1 MRDPPY
7 ITMRL
12 LTRVLFFV
20 MVAAIVADS
29 PALLG
34 QRQGGAPTGA
44 PAGGRQGG
52 ANAGRQGG
60 PDGGG
65 RGRAGGNADNRDGR
79 GRGAQPA
86 RTGTALIR
94 GRVTNA
100 SSGSPVRRASVQATY
115 IGEGGQRNE
124 SRNVTTDNNGGFE
137 LRSLPA
143 GRWTLRASKTGFVEQ
158 QYGQRSIFAAADP
171 ITIAEGQQFVADFR
185 MSRGGAFSGRVVD
198 EFGDPIAGANVS
210 ALRLQTTAQGVR
222 TTRTGTSVQ
231 SDDTGMYRVYGLP
244 PGQYYVSVSDPSASR
259 MVIVEA
265 AANLA
270 GVVLADG
277 IANRVGDLV
286 AAASERAVV
295 FGGNDG
301 ESRTSYAPTYYP
313 GTASLAEAQRLTLA
327 LGEDQSGINFSVV
340 PVRAARV
347 SGRVLGSNG
356 APLRARITLA
366 DSMGQVFNTGGGGG
380 GRGGGRGGGGS
391 SQDGSFTLNNVP
403 PGSYT
408 LTVHGPNTAGA
419 PPEVAMMPVVVSG
432 ADITGLNVVTGSGG
446 VATGSLVTENGAPL
460 PTSKPRVTAVPAQGP
475 AVTAEVSPTGAFT
488 LEGLVGVYTL
498 RFESLGTG
506 WAVKT
511 VTANSLDV
519 SDAALDFRPG
529 DRVTLRAELTQR
541 ITQVTGTVKMEKG
554 IRGATVLVFADE
566 PAKWTGNTR
575 FVRTA
580 RVGEEGQFTVSG
592 LPPHSRYLAIAI
604 DYLETGEAQNPEFLQ
619 RAKVATQASFTLSA
633 GDQRTIELPLVIR

>member
-1 MRDPPY
+1 MR
-7 ITMRL
+7 R
-12 LTRVLFFV
+12 LTRIVVFV
-20 MVAAIVADS
+20 VVAGAVADS

-34 QRQGGAPTGA
+34 QRQGGP
-44 PAGGRQGG
+44 PAGGGQGGATAGRQGG
-52 ANAGRQGG
+52 ADGGR
-60 PDGGG
+60 GG
-65 RGRAGGNADNRDGR
+65 RGRAGGDPDNQNGR
-79 GRGAQPA
+79 GGRGAQPV

-100 SSGSPVRRASVQATY
+100 SSGSPVRRASIQATF

-143 GRWTLRASKTGFVEQ
+143 GRWTLRATKSGFVEQ
-158 QYGQRSIFAAADP
+158 QFGQRSVFAAADP

-210 ALRLQTTAQGVR
+210 ALRLQTTAQGLR

-259 MVIVEA
+259 MAVVDA

-270 GVVLADG
+270 GVVLPDG
-277 IANRVGDLV
+277 AGNRGGDLV
-286 AAASERAVV
+286 AAVGDRLLRFS
-295 FGGNDG
+295 GDNG

-327 LGEDQSGINFSVV
+327 LGEDQSGINFAVV
-340 PVRAARV
+340 PVRAARI
-347 SGRVLGSNG
+347 SGRVVGSNG
-356 APLRARITLA
+356 AALRARITLA
-366 DSMGQVFNTGGGGG
+366 DSMGQVFNTGGGGRG
-380 GRGGGRGGGGS
+380 GGGRGGGGS
-391 SQDGSFTLNNVP
+391 SQDGSFTLTNIP

-408 LTVHGPNTAGA
+408 LIVHGPNTPPA
-419 PPEVAMMPVVVSG
+419 PPEVAMMPVIVNG

-446 VATGSLVTENGAPL
+446 VATGSLITENGAPL

-475 AVTAEVSPTGAFT
+475 AVTAEASPTGAFT

-506 WAVKT
+506 WAVKS
-511 VTANSLDV
+511 VTANGLDV

-529 DRVTLRAELTQR
+529 DRVTVRVELTQR
-541 ITQVTGTVKMEKG
+541 ITQVTGTVKMERG
-554 IRGATVLVFADE
+554 LRGATVLVFADE
-566 PAKWTGNTR
+566 PSKWTGNSR

-619 RAKVATQASFTLSA
+619 RAKVASSSNFALSA
-633 GDQRTIELPLVIR
+633 GDQRTIDLPLVIR

>member
-1 MRDPPY
+1 MR
-7 ITMRL
+7 R
-12 LTRVLFFV
+12 LTRIVVFV
-20 MVAAIVADS
+20 VVAGVVADS

-34 QRQGGAPTGA
+34 QRQGGP
-44 PAGGRQGG
+44 PAGGGQGGATAGRQGG
-52 ANAGRQGG
+52 AEGGR
-60 PDGGG
+60 GG
-65 RGRAGGNADNRDGR
+65 RGRAGGDPDNQNGR
-79 GRGAQPA
+79 GGRGAQPV

-100 SSGSPVRRASVQATY
+100 SSGSPVRRASIQATF

-143 GRWTLRASKTGFVEQ
+143 GRWTLRATKSGFVEQ
-158 QYGQRSIFAAADP
+158 QFGQRSVFAAADP

-210 ALRLQTTAQGVR
+210 ALRLQTTAQGLR

-244 PGQYYVSVSDPSASR
+244 PGQYYISVSDPSASR

-270 GVVLADG
+270 ARVEEFV
-277 IANRVGDLV
+277 IAGAAGDRALRFT
-286 AAASERAVV
+286 ASD
-295 FGGNDG
+295 NG
-301 ESRTSYAPTYYP
+301 ETRTSYAPTYYP

-327 LGEDQSGINFSVV
+327 LGEDQSGINFAVV

-347 SGRVLGSNG
+347 SGRVVGSNG

-366 DSMGQVFNTGGGGG
+366 DSMGQVFNTGGGG
-380 GRGGGRGGGGS
+380 RGGGGS
-391 SQDGSFTLNNVP
+391 SQDGSFTLTNIP

-408 LTVHGPNTAGA
+408 LTVHGGNAAPA
-419 PPEVAMMPVVVSG
+419 PPEVAMMPVIVSG

-460 PTSKPRVTAVPAQGP
+460 PTSRPRVTAVPAQGP
-475 AVTAEVSPTGAFT
+475 AVTAEASPTGAFT
-488 LEGLVGVYTL
+488 LEGLVGIYTL

-506 WAVKT
+506 WAVKS
-511 VTANSLDV
+511 VTANGLDV

-529 DRVTLRAELTQR
+529 DRVTVRVELTQR
-541 ITQVTGTVKMEKG
+541 ITQVTGTVKMERG
-554 IRGATVLVFADE
+554 LRGATVLVFADE
-566 PAKWTGNTR
+566 PSKWTGNSR

-592 LPPHSRYLAIAI
+592 LPPHSRYVAIAL

-619 RAKVATQASFTLSA
+619 RAKVASSSSFTLSA
-633 GDQRTIELPLVIR
+633 GDQRTIDLPLVIR